1 MYLNVAKAKDRR
13 FVLLEIGILSHFY
26 RNVAADRLMNPYSLA
41 MVRGWI
47 EAAGEEF
54 ASNLVC
60 VGVQNHQDKEEIIR
74 AAKQYAVFRSLLI

>member
-13 FVLLEIGILSHFY
+13 FVLLEIGIVSHFY
-26 RNVAADRLMNPYSLA
+26 RNVAADRLMNPHSLA

-54 ASNLVC
+54 ARGNFVC
-60 VGVQNHQDKEEIIR
+60 VGVQNHQDIEET
-74 AAKQYAVFRSLLI
+74 AVFRSLLI